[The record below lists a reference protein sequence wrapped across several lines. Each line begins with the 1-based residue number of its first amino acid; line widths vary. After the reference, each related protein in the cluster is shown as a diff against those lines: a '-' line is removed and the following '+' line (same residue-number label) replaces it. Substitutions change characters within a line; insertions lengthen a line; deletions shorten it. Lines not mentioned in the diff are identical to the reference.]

1 MRVLLPL
8 PASLLLGVSA
18 ITLTPRAPAPEPL
31 RGFSAES
38 SRIERDW
45 ETRFRAIPD
54 PARMRS
60 MMERLSARPHHV
72 GSPYDRANA
81 EWLRD
86 QFRSFGW
93 QAEIENFDVLFPT
106 PKERLVEM
114 VAPTTFKAKL
124 QEPTVPGDPTSGQH
138 DEQLPTY
145 NAYCDRRRRHGAARL
160 RELRRSR

>member
-8 PASLLLGVSA
+8 PASLLLGVGA

-31 RGFSAES
+31 RGFSVES

-60 MMERLSARPHHV
+60 AMERLAARPHHV

-106 PKERLVEM
+106 PKERVVEL
-114 VAPTTFKAKL
+114 VAPTELKAL
-124 QEPTVPGDPTSGQH
+124 QQESSLSGDRTS
-138 DEQLPTY
+138 
-145 NAYCDRRRRHGAARL
+145 
-160 RELRRSR
+160 S